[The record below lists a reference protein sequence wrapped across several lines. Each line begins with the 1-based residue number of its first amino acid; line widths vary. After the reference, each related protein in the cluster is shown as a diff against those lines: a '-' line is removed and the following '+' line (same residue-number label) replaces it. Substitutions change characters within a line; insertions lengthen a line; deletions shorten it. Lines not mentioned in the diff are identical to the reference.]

1 MADKQCFTWRKEV
14 DDTRGYKKHLLWTQ
28 FLCFKIVSIW
38 ISVSC
43 ASKPFVQSSFSESLK
58 LLHTCRLIVT
68 RALLGFFFF
77 QLTDNLKVVVLFPS
91 NAENVGHLWFY
102 LLL

>member
-1 MADKQCFTWRKEV
+1 MIQE
-14 DDTRGYKKHLLWTQ
+14 DTKNICLGH
-28 FLCFKIVSIW
+28 FLCFRIVSIW

-43 ASKPFVQSSFSESLK
+43 ASKSFVQSSFSESLK
-58 LLHTCRLIVT
+58 LLHTCRLKVT